1 MLMDLRGGR
10 AIGWQRMLSCCGLSS
25 LDVAL
30 ICEFH
35 LASPLVRKLGK
46 GILGLRKRLNR
57 CKNTP
62 QREADFRAVPRA
74 GRQQGPGMK
83 QPTHN
88 TE

>member
-46 GILGLRKRLNR
+46 GILGLPKRLKPVQKYPATRGGLPGRSSRRKAAGAWNQAIH
-57 CKNTP
+57 P
-62 QREADFRAVPRA
+62 Q
-74 GRQQGPGMK
+74 
-83 QPTHN
+83 H
-88 TE
+88 